1 LAWNVYIYIINEINN
16 KTRHKEKGDNTCGN
30 QHVAILVHQK
40 MNRKT
45 TKLLS
50 LEDSPSH

>member
-30 QHVAILVHQK
+30 QHVAMCISAPK
-40 MNRKT
+40 N
-45 TKLLS
+45 
-50 LEDSPSH
+50 E